1 MKMRR
6 PLSLYA
12 RTGITLS
19 IALAVF
25 MLFTVASMVNFILIP
40 LARQGAGD
48 LAALMVLSAQTWVEL
63 PPETRPFLEQELM
76 EEYQLKV
83 TAADTPLPSTT
94 SLLPFLQFLERALAK
109 RIGQPVSIQARSDN
123 GVWYCTDIPMG
134 GRLIRVSFPRE
145 RIGARPPTAAL
156 LVIAAGGVVI
166 LLTTL
171 LLVRRLTRPLA
182 SLCDA
187 SSRIGRGESL
197 QPLPESGPRELATL
211 THRFNRMA
219 GEIAEL
225 LASRTTLFAGI
236 SHDLR
241 TPITRMQLA
250 LAMLPENTDPRLVER
265 LRNDLEQMN
274 QLISDTLELAQG
286 LRPRE
291 AEQVD
296 LRDFVDNIVTTYRRS
311 DANIEWQ
318 PQGCCVCSV
327 DTLALRRV
335 FVNLLDNAL
344 RYGGG
349 QPVEV
354 RCGCDETG
362 ALISVKDRGAG
373 IPDTEREAVFRPFYR
388 LEASRSRTT
397 GGSGLGLA
405 IARQL
410 CSAQGWDI
418 DLLPREGGGTDA
430 RIRLPRTA
438 LLS

>member
-1 MKMRR
+1 MRR
-6 PLSLYA
+6 SLTLFA
-12 RTGITLS
+12 RTGITLA
-19 IALAVF
+19 IALALF

-40 LARQGAGD
+40 LAKQGAGD

-83 TAADTPLPSTT
+83 TLADTPLPSTT
-94 SLLPFLQFLERALAK
+94 SLLPFLHFLEEALAK
-109 RIGQPVSIQARSDN
+109 RIGEPATIRARADN
-123 GVWYCTDIPMG
+123 GVWYYTDVPMG

-156 LVIAAGGVVI
+156 LVIVAGGVVI

-187 SSRIGRGESL
+187 TSRIGRGESP

-211 THRFNRMA
+211 TRRFNRMA

-225 LASRTTLFAGI
+225 LANRTTLFAGI

-241 TPITRMQLA
+241 SPITRMQLA
-250 LAMLPENTDPRLVER
+250 LEMLPEDTDARLVER
-265 LRNDLEQMN
+265 LRHDLEQMN

-286 LRPRE
+286 LGPRE
-291 AEQVD
+291 AEEVD
-296 LRDFVDNIVTTYRRS
+296 LRDFVDNIVVSYRRS
-311 DANIEWQ
+311 GAVIDWQ
-318 PQGCCVCSV
+318 PENCCLCSL

-344 RYGGG
+344 RYGDAR
-349 QPVEV
+349 PVEV
-354 RCGCDETG
+354 RCRCDEAG
-362 ALISVKDRGAG
+362 ACISVLDRGSG
-373 IPDTEREAVFRPFYR
+373 IPETEREAVFRPFYR
-388 LEASRSRTT
+388 LEASRSRST

-410 CSAQGWDI
+410 CAAHGWSI
-418 DLLPREGGGTDA
+418 DLSAREGGGTDA
-430 RIRLPRTA
+430 RIHIPCNVRM
-438 LLS
+438 S

>member
-1 MKMRR
+1 
-6 PLSLYA
+6 
-12 RTGITLS
+12 
-19 IALAVF
+19 
-25 MLFTVASMVNFILIP
+25 MVNFILIP
-40 LARQGAGD
+40 LAKQGAGD

-63 PPETRPFLEQELM
+63 PPETRPFLEQELI

-83 TAADTPLPSTT
+83 TLADTPLPDAT
-94 SLLPFLQFLERALAK
+94 SLLPFLHFLERALSK
-109 RIGQPVSIQARSDN
+109 RIGEPATIRARTDN

-134 GRLIRVSFPRE
+134 GRIIRVSFPRE

-187 SSRIGRGESL
+187 TSRIGRGESP

-211 THRFNRMA
+211 TRRFNRMA
-219 GEIAEL
+219 EEIAEL
-225 LASRTTLFAGI
+225 LANRTTLFAGI

-241 TPITRMQLA
+241 SPITRMQLA
-250 LAMLPENTDPRLVER
+250 LEMLPANTDARLRER

-286 LRPRE
+286 LGPRE
-291 AEQVD
+291 AEEVD
-296 LRDFVDNIVTTYRRS
+296 LRDFIDNLVAGYRRS
-311 DANIEWQ
+311 GVDIDWQ
-318 PQGCCVCSV
+318 PENCCLCSV

-335 FVNLLDNAL
+335 FANLLDNAL

-349 QPVEV
+349 GPVQV
-354 RCGCDETG
+354 RCQCDQTG
-362 ALISVKDRGAG
+362 AWIRVLDRGPG
-373 IPDTEREAVFRPFYR
+373 IPPAEREAVFHPFYR
-388 LEASRSRTT
+388 LEASRSRAT

-405 IARQL
+405 IALQL
-410 CSAQGWDI
+410 CNAHGWTI
-418 DLLPREGGGTDA
+418 ELAEREGGGTDA
-430 RIRLPRTA
+430 RVHLPCGVTM
-438 LLS
+438 S

>member
-1 MKMRR
+1 MGR
-6 PLSLYA
+6 SLTLFA
-12 RTGITLS
+12 RTGITLA

-25 MLFTVASMVNFILIP
+25 MLFTVASIVNFILSP
-40 LARQGAGD
+40 LAKQGAGD

-76 EEYQLKV
+76 EEYRLKV
-83 TAADTPLPSTT
+83 TLEDAPLPTTT
-94 SLLPFLQFLERALAK
+94 SLLPFLFFLEQALAK
-109 RIGQPVSIQARSDN
+109 RIRQPAVIMTCSDN
-123 GVWYCTDIPMG
+123 GVWYCADIPMG
-134 GRLIRVSFPRE
+134 GRTIRVSFPRE
-145 RIGARPPTAAL
+145 RIGVRPPTAAL
-156 LVIAAGGVVI
+156 LVIVAGGAVI

-182 SLCDA
+182 NLCDA
-187 SSRIGRGESL
+187 SSRIGRGQAL

-211 THRFNRMA
+211 TKSFNQMA

-225 LASRTTLFAGI
+225 LANRTILFAGI

-250 LAMLPENTDPRLVER
+250 LEMLPANTDTRLVEM
-265 LRNDLEQMN
+265 LRHDLEQMN

-286 LRPRE
+286 LGPRE
-291 AEQVD
+291 AEEVD
-296 LRDFVDNIVTTYRRS
+296 LRDFIDNIVTSYRRS
-311 DANIEWQ
+311 DALIDWQ
-318 PQGCCVCSV
+318 PERYCLCSV

-349 QPVEV
+349 QPVKV
-354 RCGCDETG
+354 RCQCDTAG
-362 ALISVKDRGAG
+362 ACISVQDRGPG
-373 IPDTEREAVFRPFYR
+373 IPQAEREAVFRPFYR
-388 LEASRSRTT
+388 LEASRSRST

-410 CSAQGWDI
+410 CDAHGWTI
-418 DLLPREGGGTDA
+418 DLSARDGGGTEA
-430 RIRLPRTA
+430 RIRLPCSGMGT
-438 LLS
+438 

>member
-1 MKMRR
+1 M
-6 PLSLYA
+6 PGSLSLFA
-12 RTGITLS
+12 RTGITLA
-19 IALAVF
+19 IALALF

-40 LARQGAGD
+40 LAKQGAGD

-83 TAADTPLPSTT
+83 TLEDKPLPTTT
-94 SLLPFLQFLERALAK
+94 SLLPFLHFLEEALAR
-109 RIGQPVSIQARSDN
+109 RIGEPTTIRVHAEN
-123 GVWYCTDIPMG
+123 GVWYSADIPMG
-134 GRLIRVSFPRE
+134 GRLIRISFPRG

-156 LVIAAGGVVI
+156 LVIAAGGAVI

-182 SLCDA
+182 SLCAA
-187 SSRIGRGESL
+187 SSRIGRGETV

-211 THRFNRMA
+211 TRRFNRMA

-225 LASRTTLFAGI
+225 LSNRTTLFAGI

-250 LAMLPENTDPRLVER
+250 LEMLPANTDARLVQR
-265 LRNDLEQMN
+265 LRHDLEQMN

-286 LRPRE
+286 LGPRE
-291 AEQVD
+291 AQEVD
-296 LRDFVDNIVTTYRRS
+296 LRDFLDSIIAGYRRS
-311 DANIEWQ
+311 DADIDWR
-318 PQGCCVCSV
+318 PQDCCLCSI

-349 QPVEV
+349 RPVEV
-354 RCGCDETG
+354 LCRCDETG
-362 ALISVKDRGAG
+362 ACIRVLDRGRG
-373 IPDTEREAVFRPFYR
+373 IPEAEREAVFRPFYR
-388 LEASRSRTT
+388 LESSRSRST

-410 CSAQGWDI
+410 CSAHGWTI
-418 DLLPREGGGTDA
+418 EMLPREGGGTDA
-430 RIRLPRTA
+430 RIRLGC
-438 LLS
+438 SVMVS